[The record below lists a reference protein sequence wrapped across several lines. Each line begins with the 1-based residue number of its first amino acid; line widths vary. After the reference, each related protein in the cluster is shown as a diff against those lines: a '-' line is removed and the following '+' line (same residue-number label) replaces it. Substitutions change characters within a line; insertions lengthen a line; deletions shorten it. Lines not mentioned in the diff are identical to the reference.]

1 MIKVFPRRMSHA
13 LGITLRV
20 SSPIGAGPSGPSASY
35 LAHTSIRE
43 CTLSR
48 CGLSP
53 SGQAAYRSGAE

>member
-1 MIKVFPRRMSHA
+1 MSGAQGGFPVDGAHTDAGASSH
-13 LGITLRV
+13 ITPRSPRV
-20 SSPIGAGPSGPSASY
+20 IR
-35 LAHTSIRE
+35 LAHASIRE